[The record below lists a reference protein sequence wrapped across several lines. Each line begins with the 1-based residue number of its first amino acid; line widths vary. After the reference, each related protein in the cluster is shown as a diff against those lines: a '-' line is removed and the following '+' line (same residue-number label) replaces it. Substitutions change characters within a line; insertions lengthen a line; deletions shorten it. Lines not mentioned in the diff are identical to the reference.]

1 MLKAENI
8 TKILSFFFVALI
20 FIGFILISSSCTFLA
35 SEENIST
42 SISPDK
48 TYTLEAY
55 KVNGSATVDYS
66 IKVYKLSDTMLFG
79 KTLIYNKYHEYD
91 AEIKWINNDI
101 VSINGIVLDL
111 SKNETYDWRTD
122 LNQSSS
128 LAVY

>member
-1 MLKAENI
+1 MLKVKNI
-8 TKILSFFFVALI
+8 KKMLFYIFIAFILTGSILIFSSCSFF
-20 FIGFILISSSCTFLA
+20 T
-35 SEENIST
+35 SEEKIST

-55 KVNGSATVDYS
+55 KVNGGATVDYS

-101 VSINGIVLDL
+101 VSINGVVLDL
-111 SKNETYDWRTD
+111 SKDGTYDWRTN
-122 LNQSSS
+122 LNQTNS
-128 LAVY
+128 